1 MSRKGVYTSTK
12 QQLIDVALPETTRTY
27 KAVSHEE
34 LMNLTTESI
43 YQAGFQLDEEIYTS
57 AREGNVA
64 NGRFLIKSVDDAEM
78 QLQVSWQNSYN
89 KSLPIVFSI
98 GAMVKVCTN
107 GMMAMRGIGSFKKK
121 HSGDVQIFTPQMIS
135 EYIKGAGELFLDL
148 QKDRDLMKQISLT
161 KREAAELLGR
171 LYIEENLVESVQL
184 NTIKRELEHPSIIY
198 NNSGSLWELY
208 NFTTFALR
216 DSHPSLWMNNHV
228 NVHEFFNSRA
238 TELSNSA
245 FFGFDNTTE
254 IDNDE
259 IQVAEVINDGQ
270 LTIYD
275 ELARHEAETGQE

>member
-1 MSRKGVYTSTK
+1 MSRKGIYTATK

-27 KAVSHEE
+27 KAVSNEE
-34 LMNLTTESI
+34 LMNLTLESI
-43 YQAGFQLDEEIYTS
+43 YQAGFQLDEEIYAS

-121 HSGDVQIFTPQMIS
+121 HSGDVQTFTPQMIS

-148 QKDRDLMKQISLT
+148 QKDRDLMKQVSLT
-161 KREAAELLGR
+161 KRESAELLGR
-171 LYIEENLVESVQL
+171 LYIEENLIESAQL
-184 NTIKRELEHPSIIY
+184 NIIKRELEHPSIIY
-198 NNSGSLWELY
+198 NNPGSLWELY

-228 NVHEFFNSRA
+228 NVHEFFNSQA
-238 TELSNSA
+238 TESSNSA
-245 FFGFDNTTE
+245 FFGFDTNPSIE
-254 IDNDE
+254 E
-259 IQVAEVINDGQ
+259 IQVAEVIDDGQ
-270 LTIYD
+270 LTIFD
-275 ELARHEAETGQE
+275 ELARQSAEAGQG